1 MKLMSGTIGVAIVSA
16 GLVLATGCA
25 VDQNGH
31 VVFNPNA
38 PIFRPPS
45 VVINNSTDN
54 YQIQRIRQRAGQGD
68 AIAQCILGT
77 YYANGRGVAQ
87 NYWEAVKWYRLSAD
101 QGNAPAQYHLGV
113 CYASGRGVAKNYWEA
128 VKWYR
133 LSAEQGYALA
143 QNNLGVC
150 YATGRGVAQ
159 DYAEA
164 VKWYRKAADQGNL
177 AAQNN
182 LRRYSVNE
190 GVVVKAPEPN
200 NPTTQN
206 PPSAEPIDSTAQ
218 NQFTVDDIKAAS
230 NAGTKPDF
238 LISTINESNSKFS
251 AQDIAAAQQANPP
264 IDPSVI
270 DCMKSHSN

>member
-87 NYWEAVKWYRLSAD
+87 
-101 QGNAPAQYHLGV
+101 
-113 CYASGRGVAKNYWEA
+113 NYWEA